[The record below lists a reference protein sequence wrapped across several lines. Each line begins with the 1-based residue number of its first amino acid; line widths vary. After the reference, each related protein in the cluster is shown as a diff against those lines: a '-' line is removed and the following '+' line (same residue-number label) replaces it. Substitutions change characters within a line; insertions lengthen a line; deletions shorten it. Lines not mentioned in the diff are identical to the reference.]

1 MKKKKYIDNKQ
12 FTQDVHD
19 FVLHRRKL
27 MSEGKE
33 EPQMNNKVGKG
44 IWLICTRLA
53 SRPNFSQY
61 SFREE
66 MVSCAIED
74 CVKAVKNYD
83 IDAGTR
89 SGKPNA
95 VGYFS
100 QVAYWAMVRKIKEEN
115 KEYGDRVNYIISSGI
130 ESLIL
135 DETNSVAATNFVS
148 DLKVMADEYM
158 VTKEKR
164 QTGHYGWSAPKR
176 VKKKSTDL
184 EEFMGDK

>member
-19 FVLHRRKL
+19 YVVLRKAAIDA
-27 MSEGKE
+27 GKE
-33 EPQMNNKVGKG
+33 EPQMTEKVGKG

-61 SFREE
+61 SYREE
-66 MVSCAIED
+66 MIGCAIED

-83 IDAGTR
+83 IEASTR

-100 QVAYWAMVRKIKEEN
+100 QVAYWAMVRKLKEEN
-115 KEYGDRVNYIISSGI
+115 KEYSDRVAYIISSGI
-130 ESLIL
+130 ESLIQ
-135 DETNSVAATNFVS
+135 DESNSVAAQNYVS
-148 DLKVMADEYM
+148 DLKTMADEYM
-158 VTKEKR
+158 VTKTKR
-164 QTGHYGWSAPKR
+164 STGHYGWSAPKKR
-176 VKKKSTDL
+176 KTKSPDIT
-184 EEFMGDK
+184 EFMEDK